1 MFVFGHAHRIAKAVN
16 DRESEAVLRRL
27 EDFLNAETPG
37 MVRWLYSILTDQQ
50 DAVTYRELRE
60 AVEDGYEQEILQ
72 WQDDYARMVNE
83 KLKPVLLEAMK
94 AGAAEWERKLGGKLL
109 DDTDR
114 DVQKWIEEHC
124 AAFVTNMADE
134 ARGAIKTILWRG
146 QQEEW
151 TPAVIAQHI
160 RPVIGQTRPDA
171 IAIDNYHRNMLK
183 TLREAHPRTADE
195 KLVARAEDMTLKYAA
210 LKHRQ
215 RADMIANTELAYA
228 YNRGAHE
235 SVRAAMKRGL
245 MGPVEKVWLTAGT
258 ERVCQHCA
266 GLNGKVVGFDENFDI
281 PGRILFSGMH
291 ETPPAHPRCRCVAQ
305 YREIGEPAVEVEQR
319 AFDITIQG
327 YSEEDK
333 ASLNRIYDKLP
344 EDYRKLY
351 AKYGSE
357 LKSPIFNN
365 KKKGIAYYPS
375 ENQVYMDMGLSTKG
389 DLFTTPPYNVHF
401 HEYGHNLDVL
411 AGRRYGSNVHFSN
424 RYRDANGRTIK
435 DYIYND
441 WTNVLDRYYYEYK
454 FRAKWNTY
462 TRDEKN
468 DGTATSGM
476 KKYVG
481 SFIEKWRKRYGY
493 AKTSEEYISLIN
505 KFDKCEDFKG
515 DINGILNFYS
525 SNFEN
530 FHIFTFGVFLS
541 SQNERRKAI
550 SDFCDYMKRKYTYK
564 ENTDISD
571 MFQWYAQLATEQFMK
586 FSLPF
591 GSGHKKDYYKDE
603 SHVGAEAF
611 AEISAAI
618 ATSPESLRLIKLYLP
633 NVFKIYVEMVKEMSK

>member
-27 EDFLNAETPG
+27 EDFLNTETPE
-37 MVRWLYSILTDQQ
+37 MVRWLYSIFTDQQ

-60 AVEDGYEQEILQ
+60 AVEDGYEQAILE

-83 KLKPVLLEAMK
+83 KLKPALLEAMK

-114 DVQKWIEEHC
+114 DVQKWIEDHC

-266 GLNGKVVGFDENFDI
+266 GLNGKVVGFDDNFDI
-281 PGRILFSGMH
+281 PGRILFDGMH
-291 ETPPAHPRCRCVAQ
+291 ETPPAHPRCRCVVQ

-333 ASLNRIYDKLP
+333 ASLNRIFDNLP
-344 EDYRKLY
+344 EDYRKIY
-351 AKYGSE
+351 AKYGSG
-357 LKSPIFNN
+357 LKPPIFNN
-365 KKKGIAYYPS
+365 KEKGIAYYPS
-375 ENQVYMDMGLSTKG
+375 ENQVYLDMELSTKG
-389 DLFTTPPYNVHF
+389 DSFTTPPYNVHF
-401 HEYGHNLDVL
+401 HEYGHNLDML
-411 AGRRYGSNVHFSN
+411 AGSRYGSNVHFAN
-424 RYRDANGRTIK
+424 KYRDAKGRTIK
-435 DYIYND
+435 DYIYSD
-441 WTNVLDRYYYEYK
+441 WTDIIDRYYYEYK
-454 FRAKWNTY
+454 FRAKWNHY
-462 TRDEKN
+462 TRDEKI
-468 DGTATSGM
+468 DGTAISGM

-493 AKTSEEYISLIN
+493 TNTSEEYISLLN
-505 KFDKCEDFKG
+505 KFDKCENFEG
-515 DINGILNFYS
+515 DINGILDFYS
-525 SNFEN
+525 SNFDN
-530 FHIFTFGVFLS
+530 FHVFTFGVFLS

-550 SDFCDYMKRKYTYK
+550 SDFCDYMKRKYTFK

-571 MFQWYAQLATEQFMK
+571 MFQWYAQLATEQFKK
-586 FSLPF
+586 FSSPF

-618 ATSPESLRLIKLYLP
+618 ATSPESLRLIKLFLP

>member
-27 EDFLNAETPG
+27 EDFLNTETPE
-37 MVRWLYSILTDQQ
+37 MVRWLYSIFRDQQ

-114 DVQKWIEEHC
+114 DVQKWIEDHC

-266 GLNGKVVGFDENFDI
+266 GLNGKVVGFDDNFDI
-281 PGRILFSGMH
+281 PGRILFAGMH
-291 ETPPAHPRCRCVAQ
+291 ETPPAHPRCRCVVQ
-305 YREIGEPAVEVEQR
+305 YREITAPVVIPQ
-319 AFDITIQG
+319 
-327 YSEEDK
+327 
-333 ASLNRIYDKLP
+333 KLP
-344 EDYRKLY
+344 VSQPTTDIGAGKTPVVTIESIKAKIAAKPLSRMTYEEVSDIGEEIDDLYSVSKHLGDKERLKEIFSNFREMGGTLEDDQFGRYSNKENIKQIRQAFSYYPKDWADYLR
-351 AKYGSE
+351 S
-357 LKSPIFNN
+357 N
-365 KKKGIAYYPS
+365 KKKIFSPKSSRGFFYRYCALNGDGIHIASADRLKEDPF
-375 ENQVYMDMGLSTKG
+375 NFITICLDGVRR
-389 DLFTTPPYNVHF
+389 TTPF
-401 HEYGHNLDVL
+401 HEIGHMVEFLNPNALHISKDFVKKRTEGEPEIGLVSLFPGYKYNRQEKVKKDDFISPYIGKVYDNATEVLSIGLEQIFEPQEQIKYIHIDENGRKRSVTSIITDDEEYLHLIIGLIVL
-411 AGRRYGSNVHFSN
+411 A
-424 RYRDANGRTIK
+424 
-435 DYIYND
+435 
-441 WTNVLDRYYYEYK
+441 
-454 FRAKWNTY
+454 
-462 TRDEKN
+462 
-468 DGTATSGM
+468 
-476 KKYVG
+476 
-481 SFIEKWRKRYGY
+481 
-493 AKTSEEYISLIN
+493 
-505 KFDKCEDFKG
+505 
-515 DINGILNFYS
+515 
-525 SNFEN
+525 
-530 FHIFTFGVFLS
+530 
-541 SQNERRKAI
+541 
-550 SDFCDYMKRKYTYK
+550 
-564 ENTDISD
+564 
-571 MFQWYAQLATEQFMK
+571 
-586 FSLPF
+586 
-591 GSGHKKDYYKDE
+591 
-603 SHVGAEAF
+603 
-611 AEISAAI
+611 
-618 ATSPESLRLIKLYLP
+618 
-633 NVFKIYVEMVKEMSK
+633 